1 LGDAYIRS
9 LKMSTRRDFV
19 AGSVLTAS
27 SFALDSN
34 SVAVAAS
41 VLTCSDPLS
50 TFYRAVDAFNLRD
63 WATLTSL
70 LDPHV
75 LAHTVHGQRPK
86 QGIYRVINY
95 LKYDVAKEHP
105 LFLLRGFPTVT
116 GCVVT
121 GTACWTDP
129 APVKVGY
136 RFVFKGNKILT
147 MDAPEQ
153 GPC

>member
-1 LGDAYIRS
+1 MPDIRS

-19 AGSVLTAS
+19 AGGALAAS
-27 SFALDSN
+27 SLAMGSN
-34 SVAVAAS
+34 SIALAAT
-41 VLTCSDPLS
+41 VFACTNPLS
-50 TFYRAVDAFNLRD
+50 TFYSAIDAFNLRD
-63 WATLTSL
+63 WAALASL

-86 QGIYRVINY
+86 QGIYGVISY
-95 LKYDVAKEHP
+95 LQYDVAKEHP

-116 GCVVT
+116 GCVIT